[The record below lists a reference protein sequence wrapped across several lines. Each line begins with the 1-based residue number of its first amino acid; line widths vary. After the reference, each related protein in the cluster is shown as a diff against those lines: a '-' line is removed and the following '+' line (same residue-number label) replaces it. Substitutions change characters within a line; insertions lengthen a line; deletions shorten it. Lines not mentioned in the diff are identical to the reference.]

1 MRSVKNWI
9 ELLSLV
15 AVFIG
20 LGLVILQL
28 RQNEELIRFQ
38 IATEVRVNQDNNRNS
53 IKGEQFSRA
62 LAKLQTSPE
71 SLTDEELLQFQA
83 HARSHLNELDF
94 RRVLAEA
101 GIFKGDWTA
110 WLESESCEL
119 FDNSVGRT
127 WLKLKK
133 SQAIDEEM
141 VNELDRRLTECGG
154 RPSFIEAVRRNES
167 R

>member
-9 ELLSLV
+9 ELLTLV
-15 AVFIG
+15 GVFIG

-38 IATEVRVNQDNNRNS
+38 IAAEIRVNQDNNRNA
-53 IKGEQFSRA
+53 IRGEQYSRT

-83 HARSHLNELDF
+83 HARSLLNELTF
-94 RRVLAEA
+94 RRILAGA
-101 GIFKGDWTA
+101 GIFKGDWKF
-110 WLESESCEL
+110 WLQSETCEL

-127 WLKLKK
+127 WLKTQ
-133 SQAIDEEM
+133 SHAIDEEM
-141 VNELDRRLTECGG
+141 LNELDRRLVECGG
-154 RPSFIEAVRRNES
+154 RLSFIETVRRDES

>member
-9 ELLSLV
+9 ELLTLV
-15 AVFIG
+15 GVFIG

-38 IATEVRVNQDNNRNS
+38 IAAEIRVNQDNNRNA
-53 IKGEQFSRA
+53 IRGEQYSRT

-83 HARSHLNELDF
+83 HARSLLNELTF
-94 RRVLAEA
+94 RRIL
-101 GIFKGDWTA
+101 
-110 WLESESCEL
+110 
-119 FDNSVGRT
+119 
-127 WLKLKK
+127 
-133 SQAIDEEM
+133 
-141 VNELDRRLTECGG
+141 ELDRRLVECGG
-154 RPSFIEAVRRNES
+154 RLSFIETVRRDES

>member
-1 MRSVKNWI
+1 MRSVKNWS
-9 ELLSLV
+9 ELLTLFG
-15 AVFIG
+15 VFIG

-28 RQNEELIRFQ
+28 RQNEQLIRFQ
-38 IATEVRVNQDNNRNS
+38 IATEIRVNQDNNRNA

-62 LAKLQTSPE
+62 LAKLHTSPE

-83 HARSHLNELDF
+83 HARSLLSELTF
-94 RRVLAEA
+94 RRILAEA
-101 GIFKGDWTA
+101 GIFKGDWKT

-127 WLKLKK
+127 WLKMQ
-133 SQAIDEEM
+133 SQAIDEQT

>member
-1 MRSVKNWI
+1 MKNWI
-9 ELLSLV
+9 ELLTLV
-15 AVFIG
+15 GVFIG

-38 IATEVRVNQDNNRNS
+38 IATEIRVNQDNNRNVVR
-53 IKGEQFSRA
+53 GEQYSRTM
-62 LAKLQTSPE
+62 AKLHTSPK

-83 HARSHLNELDF
+83 HARSLLNELTF
-94 RRVLAEA
+94 RRILAEV
-101 GIFKGDWTA
+101 GIFKGDWKF
-110 WLESESCEL
+110 WLELETCEL

-127 WLKLKK
+127 WLKIQ

-141 VNELDRRLTECGG
+141 LNELDRRLAECGG
-154 RPSFIEAVRRNES
+154 RPSFIEAVRRDES

>member
-9 ELLSLV
+9 ELLTLV
-15 AVFIG
+15 GVFIG

-38 IATEVRVNQDNNRNS
+38 IATEIRINQDNNRNA
-53 IKGEQFSRA
+53 IKGEQFSRT

-83 HARSHLNELDF
+83 HARSLLNELTF
-94 RRVLAEA
+94 RRVLVDA
-101 GIFKGDWTA
+101 GIFKGDWKL
-110 WLESESCEL
+110 WLKSETCEL
-119 FDNSVGRT
+119 LDNSVGHT
-127 WLKLKK
+127 WLKIR

-141 VNELDRRLTECGG
+141 LNELDRRLAECGG
-154 RPSFIEAVRRNES
+154 RPSFIEAVRRDES